1 MSFRLDNFKIG
12 DCITGKIV
20 KLEPDCVL
28 VDFFT
33 GELACVPLSKLSI
46 TKIETPEQILQ
57 CGELREFLVVG
68 NYDGKS
74 QIFFSNCSPETL
86 IEDSDRLY
94 ETALNCASFECGHPV
109 NREDLILDTKILHVG
124 ARGVSARIQWFVC
137 SEGRFPT
144 VYFSIRQL
152 EIEQAWERVRQLQT
166 EDATI
171 YEKILKKTR
180 TGGIVKIEGLHGVIR
195 TCNDK
200 GREEL
205 IVREELPLKI
215 LDVRENYA
223 AVELIHHSTLIRLRQ
238 LHVGQIISGTI
249 RSIKHYGVFVDIGDL
264 SALLRTSINLD
275 LSVDHPAQVFQI
287 GEQLNA
293 TIAEIDIKKCRILLE
308 SCGNSA

>member
-12 DCITGKIV
+12 NRITGKIV

-33 GELACVPLSKLSI
+33 GELARVPLSELSI
-46 TKIETPEQILQ
+46 AKIETPEQVLQ
-57 CGELREFLVVG
+57 CGEMREFLVVG
-68 NYDGKS
+68 NYDGKTEITCS
-74 QIFFSNCSPETL
+74 HCSPETL

-94 ETALNCASFECGHPV
+94 EVALDYASEQCGHPV
-109 NREDLILDTKILHVG
+109 SREDLILDTKILDVHG
-124 ARGVSARIQWFVC
+124 GGVSARIEWFLC

-144 VYFSIRQL
+144 VSFSIRQL
-152 EIEQAWERVRQLQT
+152 AIEQAWERVRQLQA

-180 TGGIVKIEGLHGVIR
+180 TGAIVKIEGLHGVIR
-195 TCNDK
+195 IYNDK
-200 GREEL
+200 AREEL
-205 IVREELPLKI
+205 IVGEELPLKI
-215 LDVRENYA
+215 LDIRENYA
-223 AVELIHHSTLIRLRQ
+223 AVELIHRSTLIRLRQ
-238 LHVGQIISGTI
+238 LQVGQIISGTI

-264 SALLRTSINLD
+264 CALLRTSINLD

-287 GEQLNA
+287 GERLNA
-293 TIAEIDIKKCRILLE
+293 TIAEIDIKKCRVLLE